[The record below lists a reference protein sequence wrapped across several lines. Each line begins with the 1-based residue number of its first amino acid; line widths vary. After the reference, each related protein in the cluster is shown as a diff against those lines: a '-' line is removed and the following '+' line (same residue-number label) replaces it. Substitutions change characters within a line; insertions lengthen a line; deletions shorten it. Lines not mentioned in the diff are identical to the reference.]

1 MIWIHG
7 AVFLILIFLSL
18 PRIKKKLIKK
28 FEMEISPGIIT
39 GAALILIAG
48 NTLGT
53 AVTVINMLEQS
64 KELTEVEKEM
74 QQGQEQTMVLEAQ
87 KEDGSSQE
95 VSFTIPG
102 LTYSQKE
109 IQAWFQ
115 KAKEELEDAVLG
127 ENESLDYVNSNLN
140 LVASLPELP
149 IEISWGSS
157 NPEILDW
164 EGCLGENIPKEGTT
178 VKLYVS
184 FTCQDER
191 EDFELEAKVYPPRLP
206 KEDQWER
213 EAQNSFSRLNE
224 GDGEGNIWYLPSE
237 VNGEAVIWKLP
248 SSHTGAAVLMITS
261 VMAAVWMVGK
271 KREEQSS
278 WKKRQ
283 EELAVDYP
291 EILNK
296 FVLLLNAGMNTRR
309 AFAKVALDYRKQKQ
323 AAGEH
328 FRARAAYEEIAF
340 VYMEMEQGIP
350 EAEAYEHLGSRCGLA
365 AYKTFSTLLVQNL
378 RKGNGEIADMLE
390 REAAA
395 AFENRK
401 RRAKILGEQAGTKLL
416 IPMIMMLVIVFV
428 ILLFPAGSSFTV

>member
-1 MIWIHG
+1 
-7 AVFLILIFLSL
+7 
-18 PRIKKKLIKK
+18 
-28 FEMEISPGIIT
+28 
-39 GAALILIAG
+39 
-48 NTLGT
+48 
-53 AVTVINMLEQS
+53 
-64 KELTEVEKEM
+64 
-74 QQGQEQTMVLEAQ
+74 MVLEAQ
-87 KEDGSSQE
+87 KENGSSQE

-164 EGCLGENIPKEGTT
+164 EGCIGENIPKEGTT

-248 SSHTGAAVLMITS
+248 SSHTGTVVLMITS

-271 KREEQSS
+271 KREEQNS

-328 FRARAAYEEIAF
+328 FRSRAAYEEIAF